1 MSSVILRL
9 LLWVVAVVVTVSIGV
24 FVYNHLPV
32 QVRDIAALV
41 LIITAPAAVAWAI
54 NQLEELSNGPSML
67 SATQKLLIDEAI
79 TRIVDAQMWAV
90 KAITAK

>member
-1 MSSVILRL
+1 MTRGEQLVGIDFN
-9 LLWVVAVVVTVSIGV
+9 VG
-24 FVYNHLPV
+24 NH
-32 QVRDIAALV
+32 RDVHECKMRFAH
-41 LIITAPAAVAWAI
+41 AI
-54 NQLEELSNGPSML
+54 NQLEELINGPSTL

>member
-1 MSSVILRL
+1 MTR
-9 LLWVVAVVVTVSIGV
+9 GE
-24 FVYNHLPV
+24 
-32 QVRDIAALV
+32 QLV
-41 LIITAPAAVAWAI
+41 GIDFNVGNRGDVHECKMRFAHAI
-54 NQLEELSNGPSML
+54 NQLEELINGPATL

>member
-1 MSSVILRL
+1 MTYGEELVG
-9 LLWVVAVVVTVSIGV
+9 IGFNV
-24 FVYNHLPV
+24 GNRGDVHECKMRFAH
-32 QVRDIAALV
+32 
-41 LIITAPAAVAWAI
+41 AI
-54 NQLEELSNGPSML
+54 NQLEELINGPSTL